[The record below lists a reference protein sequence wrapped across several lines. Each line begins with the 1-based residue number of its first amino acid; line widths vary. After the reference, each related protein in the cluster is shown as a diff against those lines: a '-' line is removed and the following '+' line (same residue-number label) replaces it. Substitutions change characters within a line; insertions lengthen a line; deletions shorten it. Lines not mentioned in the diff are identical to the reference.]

1 MRMGYDV
8 ILFRGDSL
16 TDCADATLIRLAE
29 LSQKELND
37 LTRIMQ
43 RQTGT
48 FMCVLPWREDGEPD
62 AE

>member
-1 MRMGYDV
+1 MRMEYDM

-16 TDCADATLIRLAE
+16 MDCADTDLIRLTG

-37 LTRIMQ
+37 LTRILQ
-43 RQTGT
+43 RQSGT
-48 FMCVLPWREDGEPD
+48 FMCVLPWWEDGEPD